1 MVPHYLKKSVVMFEL
16 FSEGGPWGMSL
27 LTVELICLLF
37 AAWKAPASGRRASA
51 VRAWT
56 LGRDPVGVVGRM
68 PPSPVAGRDTEEG
81 DEVAEVVHGHDG
93 PAAVQAGRTPLRALA
108 IPSAI

>member
-1 MVPHYLKKSVVMFEL
+1 MAPPCGPAEVSSATLRQ
-16 FSEGGPWGMSL
+16 GGACAEDRRTAEP
-27 LTVELICLLF
+27 
-37 AAWKAPASGRRASA
+37 PRRARI
-51 VRAWT
+51 RAWT

-68 PPSPVAGRDTEEG
+68 PPSPIAGRDTEEG
-81 DEVAEVVHGHDG
+81 DETAEVVHGHDG